1 MRRPCLIPIIDNQLI
16 GFVGWFVRGVLQKKN
31 ARKQG
36 RFQAFYYS
44 NSSDEV

>member
-16 GFVGWFVRGVLQKKN
+16 GFVGWFVRGVLQKN